1 MWLPTKAQVDA
12 ASRHAITAAGVA
24 VTIFGLQAKG
34 VSMEQ
39 VTSLINSLG
48 STINTLV
55 QLLGAAAVVYGGIK
69 AANSA
74 SPSNQIA
81 NTAAIAADPTQPQ
94 SVQAQ
99 AALVNATAAI
109 ASNNV
114 PKSEEAKQ
122 TLIAATIALPEVQT
136 IVTDKATAAAAP
148 SESVVAAEEVKIVST
163 K

>member
-12 ASRHAITAAGVA
+12 ASRHAITAVGVA

-39 VTSLINSLG
+39 VTALINSLG
-48 STINTLV
+48 NTVNTLV
-55 QLLGAAAVVYGGIK
+55 QVAAAAGVLYGGIK

-74 SPSNQIA
+74 SPTSQIA
-81 NTAAIAADPTQPQ
+81 NVAQMAQDPAQPH
-94 SVQAQ
+94 AQ
-99 AALVNATAAI
+99 
-109 ASNNV
+109 
-114 PKSEEAKQ
+114 EAKQ

-148 SESVVAAEEVKIVST
+148 SESVVAAEEVKVIPT